1 MGQFRFL
8 KIIIIILSNIFA
20 ASQVA
25 AGDWPQWRGPF
36 LNGSAEE
43 SGLPASWDAERDAKW
58 GVELPGE
65 AGSTPVVCG
74 SRIFLTSTD
83 AQSTN
88 LYALCLNRA
97 DGRVLWSKTI
107 TGKGRQEPYNMD
119 ASPSPVSDGE
129 RTTFLFGQGTFFAV
143 DNGGRMLWRR
153 ELEKEIGPL
162 TITFLYS
169 ASPLLYRGRLYVPM
183 IRDNSTSNSDRADL
197 APVNNLESCLM
208 CVDPATGKD
217 IWKVPR
223 VNEEYTVENRDSYA
237 TPAAWEATFGTSATT
252 AIVTVGGNFLT
263 GHDWRSGK
271 ELWRLRYGKTGGYRQ
286 RVVPTPLV
294 TGDFVVASKP
304 RRGPLYAVRP
314 GVGELTTASVAWQF
328 TATATDTPSLL
339 LYRGRVYNLQEKEKT
354 LTCIDPKNGATVWT
368 GKLGG
373 GTALYFA
380 SPTGADGK
388 IYCVNQS
395 GEVVV
400 VEAGDQFK
408 VLGRAKMGGNP
419 TNAGIVA
426 AGGEL
431 FIRTAKRLYCIGGR
445 GGK

>member
-1 MGQFRFL
+1 MWHSVFRNIL
-8 KIIIIILSNIFA
+8 VIILLSTFA
-20 ASQVA
+20 IAHA
-25 AGDWPQWRGPF
+25 MAGDWPQWRGPF
-36 LNGSAEE
+36 LNGSTDE
-43 SGLPASWDAERDAKW
+43 SGLPASWDPARDAKW
-58 GVELPGE
+58 TIALPGE

-74 SRIFLTSTD
+74 DRIFLTSTD
-83 AQSTN
+83 AQNHN

-107 TGKGRQEPYNMD
+107 QGKGRQAPYNKD
-119 ASPSPVSDGE
+119 ASPSPVSDGA
-129 RTTFLFGQGTFFAV
+129 RTIFLFGQGTFFAV
-143 DNGGRMLWRR
+143 DNGGTMLWRR

-162 TITFLYS
+162 TISFLYS
-169 ASPLLYRGRLYVPM
+169 ASPLLYRKRLYVPM
-183 IRDNSTSNSDRADL
+183 IRDNSTSNTDNNEPN
-197 APVNNLESCLM
+197 PVDNLESCLL
-208 CVDPATGKD
+208 CVDPVTGKD
-217 IWKVPR
+217 IWKQPR

-237 TPAAWEATFGTSATT
+237 TPVPWEATFGTSATT

-263 GHDWRSGK
+263 GHDWLSGR

-294 TGDFVVASKP
+294 TGEFVVASKP
-304 RRGPLYAVRP
+304 RRGALYAVRP

-328 TATATDTPSLL
+328 TATSTDTPSPLL
-339 LYRGRVYNLQEKEKT
+339 CRGRIYNLQEKEKT
-354 LTCIDPKNGATVWT
+354 LTCIDPRSGATLWS
-368 GKLGG
+368 GKIGG

-400 VEAGDQFK
+400 VEAGDRFK

-419 TNAGIVA
+419 TNASIVA

-431 FIRTAKRLYCIGGR
+431 FLRTAQKLYCIGKKA
-445 GGK
+445 GK